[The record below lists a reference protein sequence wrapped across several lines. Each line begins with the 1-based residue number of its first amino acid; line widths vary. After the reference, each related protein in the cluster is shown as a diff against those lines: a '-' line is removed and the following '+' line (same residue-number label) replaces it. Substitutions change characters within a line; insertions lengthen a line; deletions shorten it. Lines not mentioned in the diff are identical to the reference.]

1 MGLGSG
7 AFCRCRGL
15 WLRRSMPVQ
24 IREANLMPRSDK
36 TANRARALDC
46 PATTALAAGEPQ
58 APGGIYREARSG
70 EAAAETERNQR
81 GEGGKPMAGLCLRR
95 FVRWARCSYLR
106 TARAWRGGFR
116 EARSGDAV
124 AETERAQCGK
134 GGKPMAGLCLRR
146 FVRLLRCSDGA
157 GLAGFIASAV
167 TERSGVRVVNFKAEG
182 YRSRNRGK
190 KRGNHEMRYGECL
203 MSMRLSVH
211 IVNDTLPPDLP
222 KALI

>member
-1 MGLGSG
+1 MALGPLRIISALCYFAARQDHCPTARGHG
-7 AFCRCRGL
+7 AF
-15 WLRRSMPVQ
+15 RRH
-24 IREANLMPRSDK
+24 
-36 TANRARALDC
+36 
-46 PATTALAAGEPQ
+46 ALAACEPQ
-58 APGGIYREARSG
+58 APGGVYREARSG

-167 TERSGVRVVNFKAEG
+167 TERSSCQWWGKQLAVAQRGAAVIPLKNKA
-182 YRSRNRGK
+182 
-190 KRGNHEMRYGECL
+190 
-203 MSMRLSVH
+203 
-211 IVNDTLPPDLP
+211 
-222 KALI
+222 A